1 MAAPEDYSIPDP
13 FDFPPGRFPAR
24 IPLGPDCWH
33 EPRSGRVVSQGRE
46 ILLTP
51 HQNVLLVIL
60 LRARPHYRQAGD
72 LGAALAEHFGVEE
85 ISGQCV
91 KETIRGLRDKL
102 NQSAAAGMLET
113 RRGYGYRI
121 APHAQE
127 GTG

>member
-1 MAAPEDYSIPDP
+1 MFVLDDSSIPDHA
-13 FDFPPGRFPAR
+13 DFPPGRFPAHV
-24 IPLGPDCWH
+24 PLGPDCWY

-51 HQNVLLVIL
+51 HQNVLLAIL

-85 ISGQCV
+85 ISGQCI
-91 KETIRGLRDKL
+91 KETMRGLRNKL
-102 NQSAAAGMLET
+102 TQSKVAGILET
-113 RRGYGYRI
+113 RHGYGYHI
-121 APHAQE
+121 IPPEQE